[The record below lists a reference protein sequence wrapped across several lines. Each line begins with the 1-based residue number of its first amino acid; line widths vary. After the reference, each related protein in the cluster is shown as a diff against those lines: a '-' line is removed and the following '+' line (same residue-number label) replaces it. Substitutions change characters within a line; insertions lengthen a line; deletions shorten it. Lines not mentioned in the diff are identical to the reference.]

1 MEDPLIGR
9 ESRGGGVTDR
19 IVRRSEA
26 ITHGTTFQKA
36 AALVDL
42 VLYLFTTLFFFDSS
56 SSDLFE
62 KSFYIWILTSPR
74 EILCI
79 SQLIKSMFCV
89 CISLR
94 NEHSIERLKF
104 GNLEYLTFH

>member
-9 ESRGGGVTDR
+9 ESRGGGGGGTDR

-42 VLYLFTTLFFFDSS
+42 VLHLSLNSLIIFVFFF
-56 SSDLFE
+56 
-62 KSFYIWILTSPR
+62 
-74 EILCI
+74 
-79 SQLIKSMFCV
+79 
-89 CISLR
+89 
-94 NEHSIERLKF
+94 
-104 GNLEYLTFH
+104 

>member
-9 ESRGGGVTDR
+9 ESRGGGGTDR

-42 VLYLFTTLFFFDSS
+42 VLHLSLNSLIIFVFFF
-56 SSDLFE
+56 
-62 KSFYIWILTSPR
+62 
-74 EILCI
+74 
-79 SQLIKSMFCV
+79 
-89 CISLR
+89 
-94 NEHSIERLKF
+94 
-104 GNLEYLTFH
+104 

>member
-9 ESRGGGVTDR
+9 ESRGGGTDR

-42 VLYLFTTLFFFDSS
+42 VLYLL
-56 SSDLFE
+56 
-62 KSFYIWILTSPR
+62 SP
-74 EILCI
+74 
-79 SQLIKSMFCV
+79 
-89 CISLR
+89 
-94 NEHSIERLKF
+94 
-104 GNLEYLTFH
+104 